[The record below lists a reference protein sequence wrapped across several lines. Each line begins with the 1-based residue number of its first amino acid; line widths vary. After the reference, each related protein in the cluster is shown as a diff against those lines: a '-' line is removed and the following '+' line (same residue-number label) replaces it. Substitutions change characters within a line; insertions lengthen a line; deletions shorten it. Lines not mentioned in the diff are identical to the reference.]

1 MVGIVI
7 ASHSRKLV
15 EELIEFLDVFKTSDF
30 ELLNGSDPE
39 IKFGTS
45 VEYMVEIARKANKSK
60 GVLFIVDLGSSIDN
74 AKYVKEKL
82 KGEIEIEISNAPL
95 VEGAISAVAAN
106 DEYIT
111 LKELKKISEDSINF
125 KKIK

>member
-15 EELIEFLDVFKTSDF
+15 EGLIDFLDIFKTSDF
-30 ELLNGSDPE
+30 ELINGSDPQ
-39 IKFGTS
+39 ISLGTS
-45 VEYMVEIARKANKSK
+45 IEYMIEAAKKANKSK
-60 GVLFIVDLGSSIDN
+60 GVLFIVDLGSTIDN

-82 KGEIEIEISNAPL
+82 SGEIDIEISNAPL
-95 VEGAISAVAAN
+95 VEGAISAVAGN
-106 DEYIT
+106 DDYIS

-125 KKIK
+125 KKVK